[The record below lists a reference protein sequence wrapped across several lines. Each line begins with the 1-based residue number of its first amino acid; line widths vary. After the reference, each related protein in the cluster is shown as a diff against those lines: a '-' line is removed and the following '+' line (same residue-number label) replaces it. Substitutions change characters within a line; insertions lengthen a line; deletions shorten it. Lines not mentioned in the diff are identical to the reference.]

1 MEALKELKLEAEG
14 NVSLRE
20 AVYQTLRRAILTGT
34 FEPGDRLMEMK
45 LAAQLDVSRTPVR
58 EAIHLLEKEMLVKQ
72 EPGRGVVVAGI
83 TLKQLRDV
91 LEVRGMLE
99 ELAVQ
104 LACRRAREE
113 DFALLNKKAE
123 SFARAVE
130 EGKDVTVLAGRD
142 VAFHDVIYRMTDND
156 RLIQLVADLWE
167 QIYRYRIEYLKDARH
182 GETLVREHQELV
194 RALRERNEEAAVR
207 TARLHIANQELAI
220 VSRLEG
226 KDRE

>member
-1 MEALKELKLEAEG
+1 MKELKLEAEG

>member
-1 MEALKELKLEAEG
+1 MKELKLEAEG

-167 QIYRYRIEYLKDARH
+167 QIYRYRIEFLKDARH

>member
-1 MEALKELKLEAEG
+1 MKELKLEAEG

-104 LACRRAREE
+104 LACRRATEE

-194 RALRERNEEAAVR
+194 RALRESIVVAAVR

>member
-1 MEALKELKLEAEG
+1 MKELKLEAEG

-167 QIYRYRIEYLKDARH
+167 QIFRYRIEYLKDARH